1 MNVSSRIA
9 VLVGIAFAT
18 PTFAQK
24 PADDHSAHHPGTQA
38 KSAPMSEGEVRKV
51 DKAANK
57 VTLKHGPIPNID
69 MPAMTMVFVVK
80 DPAMLAKLKAG
91 DKVRFQAQKLGDTY
105 TVTRIEAVR

>member
-1 MNVSSRIA
+1 MKIGFQVA
-9 VLVGIAFAT
+9 ALLGFALAA
-18 PTFAQK
+18 PAFAQK
-24 PADDHSAHHPGTQA
+24 PSDDHSAHRAGAQA
-38 KSAPMSEGEVRKV
+38 QSAALSEGEVRKV

-91 DKVRFQAQKLGDTY
+91 DKVKFQAQKLGDTY